1 MIGHKKHS
9 IKEKFWAIL
18 FAMGLLSIAGT
29 TGGLEADSL
38 SIIEAILYL
47 FISIVPIA
55 LAVNAGVLRETEE
68 N

>member
-1 MIGHKKHS
+1 
-9 IKEKFWAIL
+9 
-18 FAMGLLSIAGT
+18 MGLLSIAGT
-29 TGGLEADSL
+29 TGGLEANSL

-47 FISIVPIA
+47 FISIIPIA

>member
-1 MIGHKKHS
+1 
-9 IKEKFWAIL
+9 
-18 FAMGLLSIAGT
+18 MGLLSIAGT

-55 LAVNAGVLRETEE
+55 LAVNAGVLRKRKRIRRISEKKVWK
-68 N
+68 